1 MQPDH
6 LILIG
11 DFAPL
16 TLSMLADINHAAG
29 LSKTLHIIIQTPN
42 HAPLPCGRTPTLA
55 DAVRWVQ
62 MACQSFGFIKI
73 HTFGSLALP
82 DMSFDYRNNTQ
93 LTKHQFLAICQAL
106 NITAHTTMLGIKSSH
121 KDTLH
126 PFELALPKYG
136 HASNYDDEL
145 VQNNPLAY
153 FHQLSAVCR
162 YFYTQTVCIVGG
174 ESSGKTT
181 LVQKLANDYGAS
193 IAPEMGR
200 LYTHSHLGGSE
211 LALQYSDY
219 ASIAINH
226 ANSIETART
235 TASSA
240 VTLIDT
246 DFATTQAFCEIYE
259 GQTHPLVAEFAKQ
272 MRLDFTIYLDNNVAW
287 VADGMRRL
295 GDDHQRSL
303 FANKLLEILARYDI
317 GHHIINDTD
326 YHKRYLQALS
336 LIDHNIFNHFTKIHD
351 N

>member
-42 HAPLPCGRTPTLA
+42 HVPLPCGRTPTLF

-126 PFELALPKYG
+126 PFELALPKHD

-162 YFYTQTVCIVGG
+162 YFYTQRFVLLAVKAQGKLPWCKNLPMITVP
-174 ESSGKTT
+174 
-181 LVQKLANDYGAS
+181 A
-193 IAPEMGR
+193 
-200 LYTHSHLGGSE
+200 SHLKWV
-211 LALQYSDY
+211 DY
-219 ASIAINH
+219 TLTPI
-226 ANSIETART
+226 
-235 TASSA
+235 SA
-240 VTLIDT
+240 VANLPFNT
-246 DFATTQAFCEIYE
+246 AT
-259 GQTHPLVAEFAKQ
+259 THPLPSITPTLSKPLVPLPA
-272 MRLDFTIYLDNNVAW
+272 
-287 VADGMRRL
+287 
-295 GDDHQRSL
+295 
-303 FANKLLEILARYDI
+303 LLL
-317 GHHIINDTD
+317 H
-326 YHKRYLQALS
+326 
-336 LIDHNIFNHFTKIHD
+336 
-351 N
+351 